1 MIKKSKQ
8 IIVALD
14 YPCLESALDFSEL
27 IDPLTCRVKI
37 GKELFTASGPAC
49 IEEFQ
54 KRGFDVFLDLKFH
67 DIPNTVSRACEVA
80 ADLGCWM
87 INLHVTGGRQMLEKA
102 AGVLARRKTRPLL
115 IGVTVLTSMKQVDL
129 GAMGITHALEKQV
142 LLLASLAKET
152 GLDGVVCS
160 PLEIRAVRKEA
171 GEDFVLVTPGIRPSQ
186 ANADDQSRIATPEE
200 AIKMGSD
207 FLVIGRPITRAE
219 NPQGILQQI
228 SERLASSI
236 EQAGLD

>member
-14 YPCLESALDFSEL
+14 FPCLKTALDFSKRV
-27 IDPLTCRVKI
+27 DPLTCRVKI

-49 IEEFQ
+49 IEAFQ

-67 DIPNTVSRACEVA
+67 DIPNTVSRACEAA

-87 INLHVTGGRQMLEKA
+87 VNLHVAGGRQMLEKA
-102 AGVLARRKTRPLL
+102 VEALARRKKRPLL
-115 IGVTVLTSMKQVDL
+115 IGVTVLTSMRQVDL
-129 GAMGITHALEKQV
+129 NAIGVTHALEKQV
-142 LLLASLAKET
+142 LLLAALAKET

-160 PLEIRAVRKEA
+160 PLETRAIRTEA
-171 GEDFVLVTPGIRPSQ
+171 GNNFVLVTPGVRPSQ
-186 ANADDQSRIATPEE
+186 AKADDQSRIATPEE
-200 AIKMGSD
+200 AINLGSD

-219 NPQGILQQI
+219 NPQRVLQQI
-228 SERLASSI
+228 SERLAPST
-236 EQAGLD
+236 EQTGLD